1 MCGYLGNVIDSPLTQ
16 ALMLIL
22 GVDFGEYPLRDNP
35 GSGPAASIDIVLE
48 RDGQRIIVPA
58 VWWLLLNPSEGLKP
72 SRYTSFNTRSDKLN
86 VAGSAGAKPFR
97 TSRCVIPATYII
109 EGEGTKG
116 ARRYHRIEPTTTAF
130 ALGGLYKEWVHPDT
144 GQRVF
149 SCSVITLAP
158 HPRLQDI
165 HSKSTPLFLPI
176 DPTFIDRWLSPVVTD
191 VTEFAPLLQPSWP
204 EPLRCTPIER
214 PGNPVA
220 NGDTFDVPPA

>member
-48 RDGQRIIVPA
+48 RDGRRIIVPA

-109 EGEGTKG
+109 EGEGPKG

-130 ALGGLYKEWVHPDT
+130 AMGGLYKEWVHPDT
-144 GQRVF
+144 GQQVF

-158 HPRLQDI
+158 HPRLMDI
-165 HSKSTPLFLPI
+165 HSKSTPLFLPN
-176 DPTFIDRWLSPVVTD
+176 DPRVIERWLSPDITD
-191 VTEFAPLLQPSWP
+191 ISEFSPLLQPFLP
-204 EPLRCTPIER
+204 ETVRCVPIDR
-214 PGNPVA
+214 PGSQKQV
-220 NGDTFDVPPA
+220 GEEIRLPPG